1 MGAGPTIS
9 TQESAVK
16 MKIRRFAGVSALCVT
31 ALPGVAHA
39 QSSVTLYGV
48 MDNAI
53 AYSNSQ
59 TTLGSTTGGKH
70 NIQMAPG
77 TWDGSK
83 FGMRGKEDL
92 GDGFA
97 AVFNLMSR
105 FNSGNGNAQFTN
117 AMFGQQA
124 YVGLTN
130 PAYGTLTLGR
140 QLTSYYWMISSYS
153 PTNWLT
159 GFSGAHP
166 GDLDNFDTI
175 YKTSNTV
182 LYTTPTF
189 YGVTASGSYALGGVP
204 GSVNTGSSWS
214 GGLQYK
220 MGAFGIGAGIERF
233 NNATPGGG
241 AWDPNSSASSAG
253 EQGVSAVTYGYRTS
267 AAQQR
272 IAVTGGYAFTPNLDL
287 SFSYSN
293 VQYIPGIGSA
303 YKHTAIWNTFGTVL
317 HFRVATVWDLA
328 AGYSYTR
335 ASEANGISSGARYQQ
350 GSLAEYYSLSKR
362 TGLYMLQAYQ
372 RAGGQTLG
380 ADGVSIIPATATIGD
395 GFNSSPS
402 SSRSMVT
409 VAAGMIHRF

>member
-1 MGAGPTIS
+1 M
-9 TQESAVK
+9 K
-16 MKIRRFAGVSALCVT
+16 MKIKLFAGVSALCVT
-31 ALPGVAHA
+31 ALPGVAQA
-39 QSSVTLYGV
+39 QSTITLYGV
-48 MDNAI
+48 MDEAI

-59 TTLGSTTGGKH
+59 TALGSTSGGKH

-92 GDGFA
+92 GDGFT

-105 FNSGNGNAQFTN
+105 FNSANGNAQFAN

-124 YVGLTN
+124 YVGLAH
-130 PAYGTLTLGR
+130 PEYGSLTLGR
-140 QLTSYYWMISSYS
+140 QLTSYYWMIAPYS

-182 LYTTPTF
+182 EYTTATF
-189 YGVTASGSYALGGVP
+189 YGLTASGSYALGGVP
-204 GSVNTGSSWS
+204 GSLAAGSSWS
-214 GGLQYK
+214 TGLQYK

-241 AWDPNSSASSAG
+241 AWDPNSAASSAG
-253 EQGVSAVTYGYRTS
+253 EQGISGVTYGYRTS

-272 IAVTGGYAFTPNLDL
+272 VAVTGGYAFTQNLDL

-293 VQYIPGIGSA
+293 VQYIPGIGSSF
-303 YKHTAIWNTFGTVL
+303 KHTAVWNTFGGVL

-335 ASEANGISSGARYQQ
+335 ASEANGISSGAWYQQ
-350 GSLAEYYSLSKR
+350 GSLAEYYSLSKS

-372 RAGGQTLG
+372 RAGGETLG
-380 ADGVSIIPATATIGD
+380 ANGVSIIPATASIGD

-402 SSRSMVT
+402 SSRSMMT
-409 VAAGMIHRF
+409 IAAGMIHRF

>member
-1 MGAGPTIS
+1 MRL
-9 TQESAVK
+9 V
-16 MKIRRFAGVSALCVT
+16 AGVSAACFAVMPNLSQ
-31 ALPGVAHA
+31 A
-39 QSSVTLYGV
+39 QNSVTLYGV

-53 AYSNSQ
+53 AWSNSQ
-59 TTLGSTTGGKH
+59 TTLGSTSNGKH

-83 FGMRGKEDL
+83 FGMRGREDL

-97 AVFNLMSR
+97 ATFNLMSR
-105 FNSGNGNAQFTN
+105 FNSGNGNAQFAN

-124 YVGLTN
+124 WVGLTH

-140 QLTSYYWMISSYS
+140 QLTSYYWMIAPWS

-182 LYTTPTF
+182 QYTTANF
-189 YGVTASGSYALGGVP
+189 YGLTASGSYALGGVP
-204 GSVNTGSSWS
+204 GSLNTGASWS
-214 GGLQYK
+214 AGLQYK
-220 MGAFGIGAGIERF
+220 LGAFGIGAGIERF

-241 AWDPNSSASSAG
+241 AWDVNSTASSAG
-253 EQGVSAVTYGYRTS
+253 EQGISAVTNGYKTS

-272 IAVTGGYAFTPNLDL
+272 IAVTGGYSFTQNFDV

-293 VQYIPGIGSA
+293 VQYIPGIGSSF
-303 YKHTAIWNTFGTVL
+303 KSLGVWNTFGAVA
-317 HFRVATVWDLA
+317 HVRVATVWDFA

-335 ASEANGISSGARYQQ
+335 ASKANGITNGAQYQQ
-350 GSLAEYYSLSKR
+350 GSLAEYYNLSKR
-362 TGLYMLQAYQ
+362 TGIYMLQAYQ
-372 RAGGQTLG
+372 RANGQTLG
-380 ADGVSIIPATATIGD
+380 SNGVSIIPATATIGD
-395 GFNSSPS
+395 GFNSTPS

-409 VAAGMIHRF
+409 VAAGVIHRF